1 MYVVSCGETDSL
13 SITNSQYLGDNQA
26 GAHTAER
33 SYEVTETDIRRML
46 QFQLPDYER
55 KIVL

>member
-1 MYVVSCGETDSL
+1 MVSCGETDSL

-33 SYEVTETDIRRML
+33 PYEVTETDIRRML
-46 QFQLPDYER
+46 QFRLPDYER